1 MGNALHKNRAVVR
14 SEIHPLVSFNFYAP
28 RILPEKSNCIHSKAQ
43 NQKSSLLPMYIL
55 ISKRH
60 FKLAHITS
68 LSSRIAL
75 EKTHRKQYVNI
86 LSKFPF
92 CKNVINLP
100 ESSNRIDDV
109 YLFSSRIPKKIP
121 NSSNS
126 YQFVRGE
133 VSVMK

>member
-1 MGNALHKNRAVVR
+1 MNQFMGNALHKNRAVVR

-68 LSSRIAL
+68 LSSRNCVGKNTQETKCEYLI
-75 EKTHRKQYVNI
+75 
-86 LSKFPF
+86 SKIPR
-92 CKNVINLP
+92 NLP
-100 ESSNRIDDV
+100 ESSIRIDDV

-133 VSVMK
+133 VLVLQ